1 VSQAAHGIRRNQPFA
16 QRVRGDPNNVTEDVL
31 PTGRVGRL
39 CPLLVG
45 VSAQAPEPLIHERLR
60 TRVPD
65 IHRPTAERFAK
76 LDYSHPVWGPLLIG
90 RFARLRGPDPLI
102 PLGWCWSVGLGSTM
116 RLAVRVLEPDDKP
129 RGEVVRGTKTGRN

>member
-1 VSQAAHGIRRNQPFA
+1 MAYAAINRSPSESEA
-16 QRVRGDPNNVTEDVL
+16 IPNNVTEDIL

-76 LDYSHPVWGPLLIG
+76 LDYSHPAWGPLLIG
-90 RFARLRGPDPLI
+90 RFARLHGPDPTRERCSAGEEI
-102 PLGWCWSVGLGSTM
+102 ATHSVGAG
-116 RLAVRVLEPDDKP
+116 RLVLVHLASWEISH
-129 RGEVVRGTKTGRN
+129 GECALT

>member
-1 VSQAAHGIRRNQPFA
+1 MAYTTSNQPFA

-39 CPLLVG
+39 CPPLVG

-65 IHRPTAERFAK
+65 IHGPTAERFAK

-90 RFARLRGPDPLI
+90 RFARLRGPDPRSH
-102 PLGWCWSVGLGSTM
+102 SVGAGRLDLG
-116 RLAVRVLEPDDKP
+116 RRCV
-129 RGEVVRGTKTGRN
+129 